1 MADTS
6 RVLYNFES
14 TGSLATKIA
23 IERSSLL
30 QRFLYRK
37 GYDPEF
43 PDPNRPFTRRDD
55 LSIEGS
61 FSVNKA
67 LSPEDTEF
75 IERDFSMSLS
85 NA

>member
-1 MADTS
+1 MEGTPRLS
-6 RVLYNFES
+6 YNFES

-30 QRFLYRK
+30 QRFMTRK

-43 PDPNRPFTRRDD
+43 PDPNRPFSRRED

-61 FSVNKA
+61 FSVTKA
-67 LSPEDTEF
+67 LSPEDIEF
-75 IERDFSMSLS
+75 IERDFSMKISS
-85 NA
+85 